1 MQLNFTKGA
10 MPLYLQIQEYL
21 NAKIVN
27 GGYAYGELIPSEL
40 ELEKMFKVSRI
51 TIRQAIADL
60 EKEGYVK
67 RQRGKGTTVTY
78 SERIDESLCAIRSF
92 TKEMQ
97 DRGKEAG
104 TAEIKIERI
113 KASDKVR
120 EQLKLNEGAEVYH
133 LYRIRTADGEPIVV
147 FETYI
152 NGDYPLP
159 LDEEAFKGSMYD
171 VFDKAGIGMPVY
183 VHENFQAILADNQL
197 ASALNMKRG
206 GAIFKRIRTAY
217 NAKNE
222 PIEYTVSYYRGDR
235 YSYSVDLKNY

>member
-21 NAKIVN
+21 KAKIVN

-92 TKEMQ
+92 TKEM
-97 DRGKEAG
+97 
-104 TAEIKIERI
+104 
-113 KASDKVR
+113 
-120 EQLKLNEGAEVYH
+120 
-133 LYRIRTADGEPIVV
+133 
-147 FETYI
+147 
-152 NGDYPLP
+152 
-159 LDEEAFKGSMYD
+159 
-171 VFDKAGIGMPVY
+171 
-183 VHENFQAILADNQL
+183 
-197 ASALNMKRG
+197 
-206 GAIFKRIRTAY
+206 
-217 NAKNE
+217 
-222 PIEYTVSYYRGDR
+222 
-235 YSYSVDLKNY
+235 